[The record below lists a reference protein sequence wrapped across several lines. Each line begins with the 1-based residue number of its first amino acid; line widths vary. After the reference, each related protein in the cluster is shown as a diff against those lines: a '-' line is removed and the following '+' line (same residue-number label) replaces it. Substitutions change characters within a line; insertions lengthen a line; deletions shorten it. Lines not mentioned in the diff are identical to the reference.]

1 MMPYRYILPVTP
13 LAPTTSTWTWWN
25 TPVFTEATGYGRATE
40 AEIKKARECYSWCKH
55 TLGTKD
61 DRWCY
66 FGIHK
71 KTPLEFRFR
80 YEEDLLAFRLA
91 NGLVPGG

>member
-1 MMPYRYILPVTP
+1 MQYRHILPVTP
-13 LAPTTSTWTWWN
+13 IEIPKPEKWWN
-25 TPVFTEATGYGRATE
+25 RPELNEANCYGRASKDE
-40 AEIKKARECYSWCKH
+40 VKKGKECYSWCKN

-61 DRWCY
+61 NRWCY

-80 YEEDLLAFRLA
+80 NEEDLLAFRLA
-91 NGLVPGG
+91 NGLL